1 MGRGGQERI
10 RVSVP
15 VPKGARRIHLRDVL
29 ITLGI
34 GLLVL
39 GLVLVFNRPGG
50 GKEGGFVEIVP
61 YTGGLPSGPPPRVG
75 EPAPDFEAVFLDGK
89 RFRLSD
95 YRGKV
100 VWLNFWATWCPPCR
114 AEMPDIEAVWQS
126 EKDKDLMLIAMNYA
140 EDAVTVRRFV
150 ENLGLTFPIGL
161 DPTGWIATEYRL
173 AGVPSHFFIDREGIL
188 REIKIGAL
196 NEKLM
201 RQKLEALRRY

>member
-50 GKEGGFVEIVP
+50 SKEGGFVEIVP